1 MKRSRGIVVSA
12 IASLG
17 LVAAVV
23 GAADSGEQAA
33 SERGREALTRGSYLP
48 PAWGLDAYAKARRF
62 LGPDAPD
69 PESEP
74 EGYAKAFNA
83 YFGLHPAPYPNDGL
97 PMGLRRAR
105 RRDGSD
111 VGLQLDCLICHG
123 GSIGGQSY
131 VGLGNTQLDLDAV
144 LKQLTVADGQV
155 PPPILY
161 TLNTARG
168 TNNAGQI
175 AVVLL
180 SLRNPDLSFRKF
192 PLLTGASLPE
202 LDTPPWWILKKKR
215 TKYYDG
221 RTPARAT
228 RSNMQFYLGSLS
240 AQEFKDL
247 EPTFQDIDAYLMS
260 LEPPKY
266 PFAVDAAKAGRGREV
281 FEANCVRCH
290 GTYGEGWTYP
300 NKIVP
305 LDIVGTDPT
314 RAKGIS
320 DRFIDHYNS
329 SWFGEV
335 DKADEV
341 MTGYQAPPLDGLWAT
356 APYLHNGSVPTLYHL
371 LKSSARPSR
380 FLRPP
385 STDFEH
391 YDAER
396 VGWKFEEVSGARP
409 SGLSRPETMSLYDTS
424 RWGLGNGGHT
434 FGDKL
439 SEEERTDLI
448 EYLKTL

>member
-1 MKRSRGIVVSA
+1 MKRGRRIVVFA
-12 IASLG
+12 AVALG
-17 LVAAVV
+17 LLAAV
-23 GAADSGEQAA
+23 GGEPDKRTAA
-33 SERGREALTRGSYLP
+33 ERGREALTRGSYLP
-48 PAWGLDAYAKARRF
+48 AAWGLDAYKNARRF

-69 PESEP
+69 PESDSD
-74 EGYAKAFNA
+74 GYAKAFNA
-83 YFGLHPAPYPNDGL
+83 YFGLHPAPYPNDDL
-97 PMGLRRAR
+97 PMGLRLAPR
-105 RRDGSD
+105 RNGSG

-123 GSIGGQSY
+123 GSIGGTSY

-144 LKQLTVADGQV
+144 LKQFTAADGQM

-192 PLLTGASLPE
+192 PLLTGSSLPE

-228 RSNMQFYLGSLS
+228 RSNLQFFLGNLSLR
-240 AQEFKDL
+240 QFREL

-266 PFAVDAAKAGRGREV
+266 PFALDAAKADRGRAV

-290 GTYGEGWTYP
+290 GTYGERWTYP
-300 NKIVP
+300 NKVVP
-305 LDIVGTDPT
+305 LDVIGTDPA
-314 RAKGIS
+314 RAKGLS

-329 SWFGEV
+329 TWFAEV

-341 MTGYQAPPLDGLWAT
+341 MTGYQAPPST
-356 APYLHNGSVPTLYHL
+356 ASGPRPRTSTT
-371 LKSSARPSR
+371 ARCR
-380 FLRPP
+380 R
-385 STDFEH
+385 ST
-391 YDAER
+391 
-396 VGWKFEEVSGARP
+396 
-409 SGLSRPETMSLYDTS
+409 TS
-424 RWGLGNGGHT
+424 
-434 FGDKL
+434 
-439 SEEERTDLI
+439 
-448 EYLKTL
+448 